1 MLTVN
6 VKLKAESKPT
16 IEVLTQAGIRS
27 VMVTGADLLVLFP
40 PLLHSLPHSPFFLFS
55 LSLHVLLIAFCLQVT
70 MR

>member
-27 VMVTGADLLVLFP
+27 VMVTGADLLLFCF
-40 PLLHSLPHSPFFLFS
+40 HFYT
-55 LSLHVLLIAFCLQVT
+55 LSLALRSSPSRSLCMFC
-70 MR
+70 